1 MYITFERHRTLTYFI
16 LAWILHSVAAVGAS
30 NGAPNVQRDLASQE
44 NTRFK
49 RDAGS
54 LSTEFQQILPV
65 QVDFGGLADIIN
77 QLISG
82 IEGNVTDL
90 GERLKKEASTLQQKL
105 EETEEEI
112 SSLKMQQE
120 STKQKLESSEASKA
134 KMEEEISGLKMKLKE
149 EISRLR
155 EQLKHAGGQKL
166 PTTVEPIRTTQYRE
180 KKFVYIG
187 DDADRKNWTDARED
201 CKRRGGDLATH
212 LTEEDMNFVRSE
224 LMPKD
229 SAVYHSPFIGGRAQS
244 QTNIKSSFEWLNGDS
259 IPADYGLW
267 GDRAFGSL
275 RADWK
280 WCMVIDTDKN
290 LRKDGKKGPHYGKG
304 PCHHLHEYL
313 CEI

>member
-1 MYITFERHRTLTYFI
+1 MYITFERGRTLTYLI
-16 LAWILHSVAAVGAS
+16 LAWILYSVAAVGAS
-30 NGAPNVQRDLASQE
+30 SSAPNVQRDLASQE
-44 NTRFK
+44 NIRFK
-49 RDAGS
+49 RDVGS
-54 LSTEFQQILPV
+54 LSTEFQPILPV

-90 GERLKKEASTLQQKL
+90 GERLKREASTLKEKL

-120 STKQKLESSEASKA
+120 STKRKLASSEASKA

-155 EQLKHAGGQKL
+155 EQLKPAGGQKL

-187 DDADRKNWTDARED
+187 DDADRKNWADARED

-212 LTEEDMNFVRSE
+212 LTEEDLNYVRSE
-224 LMPKD
+224 LMPKYPVFD
-229 SAVYHSPFIGGRAQS
+229 PFIGGRAMSQS
-244 QTNIKSSFEWLNGDS
+244 NIASSFEWLNGDS
-259 IPADYGLW
+259 ISADDGLW
-267 GDRAFGSL
+267 KVSAFDSL
-275 RADWK
+275 RADWT

-290 LRKDGKKGPHYGKG
+290 LRKDGKKGPSYGKG
-304 PCHHLHEYL
+304 YCLHLHTYL